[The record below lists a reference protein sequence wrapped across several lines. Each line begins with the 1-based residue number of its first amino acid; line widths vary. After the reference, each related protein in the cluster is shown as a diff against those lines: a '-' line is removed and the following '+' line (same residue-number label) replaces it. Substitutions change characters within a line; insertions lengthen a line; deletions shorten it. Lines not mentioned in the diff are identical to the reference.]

1 MFFILQVKYDVGLF
15 AIHKYIIS
23 TLQKITSKLKYCL
36 CRRRTW
42 SCVANRQMGFQD
54 TVYSSFVESLFVLM
68 MHGGHVYFRKK
79 RMKVVD
85 CTLLVEEIIDE
96 VPLHLLVCIR
106 DVGGRVFFGP
116 ARKPGPLVIEPGPL
130 DGLNIFFSWPVGYS
144 AGWGIANP
152 ARPAR
157 GLMQFKLV

>member
-54 TVYSSFVESLFVLM
+54 TVYCSFVESLFVLM
-68 MHGGHVYFRKK
+68 MHGVHVYFRKK

-96 VPLHLLVCIR
+96 VPLHLLVCVSKSTPRRHMLLRTVCDFMTNSIR
-106 DVGGRVFFGP
+106 CWT
-116 ARKPGPLVIEPGPL
+116 I
-130 DGLNIFFSWPVGYS
+130 NC
-144 AGWGIANP
+144 
-152 ARPAR
+152 
-157 GLMQFKLV
+157 